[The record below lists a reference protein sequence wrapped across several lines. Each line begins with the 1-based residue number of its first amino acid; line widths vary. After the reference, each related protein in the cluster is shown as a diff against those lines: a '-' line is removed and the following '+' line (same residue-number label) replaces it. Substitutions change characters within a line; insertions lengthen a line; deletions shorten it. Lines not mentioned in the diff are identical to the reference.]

1 MLVLN
6 STTNSDWYYFEDPD
20 TQKRFIIE
28 SFNTT
33 RSREVSQRKT
43 IQGFPGTLIM
53 DIDGASW
60 TSNFTSDALILQSE
74 LYYDIFDLLIYDF
87 NSLKQFLAYQNRTL
101 SDKNLLLS
109 ASITLGN
116 TINISLD
123 YDQKFDRIFSFKN
136 EIPNTEEND
145 FVGRTAKFYDTSFYI
160 SKIDNTNDMLELKIH
175 SGSINITIDYDKLYF
190 VNSDSEFPFYSPQN
204 YKISGNV
211 KAYTS
216 YEHLSTF
223 VSDPRTFNVLIP
235 TLANSSIAI
244 GNRYLELGQVNIQS
258 DLKFQKSNGILEVDF
273 SFVSYA
279 RYFEEQ

>member
-6 STTNSDWYYFEDPD
+6 SKTNSDWYYFEDPD
-20 TQKRFIIE
+20 TEKRFIIE

-33 RSREVSQRKT
+33 RSREVNQRKT

-74 LYYDIFDLLIYDF
+74 LYYDVFDLLIYDF
-87 NSLKQFLAYQNRTL
+87 NILKQFLLYQNVNATH
-101 SDKNLLLS
+101 KNLLTS

-116 TINISLD
+116 TVNINLD
-123 YDQKFDRIFSFKN
+123 YNQKFDNVFSFKN
-136 EIPNTEEND
+136 DLPNTEQDD
-145 FVGRTAKFYDTSFYI
+145 FTARTAKFYDTNFYVA
-160 SKIDNTNDMLELKIH
+160 KIDGTNEILEFKIH
-175 SGSINITIDYDKLYF
+175 SGSVTISIDYDKLYF

-216 YEHLSTF
+216 YDQLSSF
-223 VSDPRTFNVLIP
+223 ISDPRRFNELIP
-235 TLANSSIAI
+235 TLANSSISI

-258 DLKFQKSNGILEVDF
+258 DLKFQKQNGLLEVDF

-279 RYFEEQ
+279 RHYEEQ

>member
-6 STTNSDWYYFEDPD
+6 SKTNSDWYYFEDSD

-28 SFNTT
+28 SFSTT
-33 RSREVSQRKT
+33 RSREVNQRKT

-53 DIDGASW
+53 DIDGATW
-60 TSNFTSDALILQSE
+60 TSNFTSDALILKSE
-74 LYYDIFDLLIYDF
+74 LYYDIFDLLINDF
-87 NSLKQFLAYQNRTL
+87 NAIKQFLAFQNLVIT
-101 SDKNLLLS
+101 DKNLLTS

-116 TINISLD
+116 TVNINLD
-123 YDQKFDRIFSFKN
+123 YNQKFDNIFSFKN
-136 EIPNTEEND
+136 DLPNTEEND
-145 FVGRTAKFYDTSFYI
+145 FVARTAKFYDTSFYI
-160 SKIDNTNDMLELKIH
+160 AKIDGSDDILDFKVH
-175 SGSINITIDYDKLYF
+175 SGSMTINVEYDKLYF

-211 KAYTS
+211 KAYTT
-216 YEHLSTF
+216 YEKMRSF
-223 VSDPRTFNVLIP
+223 ISDPRQFNKLIP
-235 TLANSSIAI
+235 THANSSIAI

-258 DLKFQKSNGILEVDF
+258 DFKFQKADGLLEVDF

>member
-6 STTNSDWYYFEDPD
+6 SKTNSDWYYFEDPD

-28 SFNTT
+28 SFNST
-33 RSREVSQRKT
+33 RSREVNQRKT

-53 DIDGASW
+53 DIDGATW
-60 TSNFTSDALILQSE
+60 TSNFTSDALILKSE
-74 LYYDIFDLLIYDF
+74 LYYDIFDLLINDF
-87 NSLKQFLAYQNRTL
+87 NSIKQFLAFQNLVIT
-101 SDKNLLLS
+101 DKNLLTS

-116 TINISLD
+116 TVNINLD
-123 YDQKFDRIFSFKN
+123 YNQKFDNIFSFKN
-136 EIPNTEEND
+136 DLPNTEDND
-145 FVGRTAKFYDTSFYI
+145 FVARTAKFYDTSFYVAKANGTDEI
-160 SKIDNTNDMLELKIH
+160 LDFKIH
-175 SGSINITIDYDKLYF
+175 SGSVTINVEYDKLYF

-211 KAYTS
+211 KAYTT
-216 YEHLSTF
+216 YEKMSSF
-223 VSDPRTFNVLIP
+223 ISDPRQFNLLIP

-258 DLKFQKSNGILEVDF
+258 DFKFQKADGLLEVDF

-279 RYFEEQ
+279 RYYEEQ